1 MRRRP
6 ERLPAPGHR
15 RTLELWILITVLAA
29 FLQNLRSMLQKR
41 AADSLSVNGAS
52 YTRFLFALPFV
63 LVYVTALGTRGALP
77 APALD
82 SILYAALGGG
92 AQIVGTSCLIASFAG
107 GRFAVGTA
115 FSKTEAAQTA
125 VFGLLLLG
133 ERLSTLALAGLSVSF
148 IGVLILSG
156 ADRSAAR
163 PTSLRTVAFGVLSGA
178 GFAVSAVCYR
188 AAALALPEGDFLA
201 RSGVTLALAVSLQTL
216 MLGSWL
222 ALREPGEMARVLAS
236 WRNSVLVGVAGA
248 SASAAWF
255 AAMTLTNA
263 ALVRAL
269 GQIELLFTFAASALI
284 FRERIRGRELAG
296 ALLIVAGI
304 WLLIA

>member
-1 MRRRP
+1 M
-6 ERLPAPGHR
+6 
-15 RTLELWILITVLAA
+15 ELWIPITVLAA

-52 YTRFLFALPFV
+52 YTRFVFALPFA
-63 LVYVTALGTRGALP
+63 ALYLAILSLRGALP
-77 APALD
+77 LPDLEAV
-82 SILYAALGGG
+82 IYAAIGGG
-92 AQIVGTSCLIASFAG
+92 AQIIGTSCLIASFAG
-107 GRFAVGTA
+107 GRFALGTA

-125 VFGLLLLG
+125 LFGLVLLG
-133 ERLSTLALAGLSVSF
+133 DRMSPIALAGLCVSF
-148 IGVLILSG
+148 VGVIVLSG
-156 ADRSAAR
+156 ADRADAR
-163 PTSLRTVAFGVLSGA
+163 GAPLRTVGFGVLSGA

-201 RSGVTLALAVSLQTL
+201 RSGVTLGLAVTMQTL
-216 MLGSWL
+216 MLGAWL
-222 ALREPGEMARVLAS
+222 LLREPGEVGRVLTS
-236 WRNSVLVGVAGA
+236 WRSSILVGMTGA

-284 FRERIRGRELAG
+284 FRERVRTRDLIG
-296 ALLIVAGI
+296 AAFVVAGI

>member
-1 MRRRP
+1 M
-6 ERLPAPGHR
+6 
-15 RTLELWILITVLAA
+15 ELWIPITVLAA

-52 YTRFLFALPFV
+52 YTRVVFALPFA
-63 LVYVTALGTRGALP
+63 ALYLAILSLRGALP
-77 APALD
+77 LPDLEAV
-82 SILYAALGGG
+82 IYAAIGGG
-92 AQIVGTSCLIASFAG
+92 AQIIGTSCLIASFAG
-107 GRFAVGTA
+107 GRFALGTA

-125 VFGLLLLG
+125 LFGLVLLG
-133 ERLSTLALAGLSVSF
+133 DRMSPIALAGLCVSF
-148 IGVLILSG
+148 VGVIVLSG
-156 ADRSAAR
+156 ADRADAR
-163 PTSLRTVAFGVLSGA
+163 GAPLRTVGFGVLSGA

-201 RSGVTLALAVSLQTL
+201 RSGVTLGLAVTMQTL
-216 MLGSWL
+216 MLGAWL
-222 ALREPGEMARVLAS
+222 LLREPGEVGRVLTS
-236 WRNSVLVGVAGA
+236 WRSSILVGMTGA

-284 FRERIRGRELAG
+284 FRERVRTRDLIG
-296 ALLIVAGI
+296 AAFVVAGI